1 LKIIA
6 SLESDATLVL
16 LGSFDSD
23 GVHSNMS
30 CVTSKFSSTVML
42 QERLFDTVVGE
53 PFNNALSISF
63 FVKRNNEV
71 VPVDIAFID
80 KFFNLPLNNVL
91 SISSFQTLLA
101 ASASSYDPLTSH
113 LLFVMPPVSSKEFPF
128 IYFKH
133 RFFLELVQLWKCF
146 YQFKDYR
153 KAKFY
158 IHDEDQGKQFM
169 ACIDSAAATSST
181 SPVSD
186 LTPAA
191 SPATSSVQPLS
202 PVDPMPAD
210 SSADSMQSLPP
221 AASSTS
227 QS

>member
-1 LKIIA
+1 MQHIGALPA
-6 SLESDATLVL
+6 F
-16 LGSFDSD
+16 GRFD
-23 GVHSNMS
+23 
-30 CVTSKFSSTVML
+30 F
-42 QERLFDTVVGE
+42 GE
-53 PFNNALSISF
+53 FGNLNTMYEQYWQANA
-63 FVKRNNEV
+63 V
-71 VPVDIAFID
+71 
-80 KFFNLPLNNVL
+80 
-91 SISSFQTLLA
+91 Q
-101 ASASSYDPLTSH
+101 ASSADDTKDETLYSRFIRILEWIIQTRLAQPISLGPKISN
-113 LLFVMPPVSSKEFPF
+113 LLFVMPQVSSKEFPF

-169 ACIDSAAATSST
+169 ACIDSAAATSPT

-186 LTPAA
+186 LIPAA

-210 SSADSMQSLPP
+210 SLADSIQSFPP
-221 AASSTS
+221 APSSTS